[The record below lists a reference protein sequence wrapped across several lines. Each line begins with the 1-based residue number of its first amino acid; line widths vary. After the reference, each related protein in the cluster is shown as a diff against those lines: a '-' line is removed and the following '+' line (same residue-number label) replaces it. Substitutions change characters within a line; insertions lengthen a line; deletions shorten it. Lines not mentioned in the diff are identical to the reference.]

1 MKKILLLM
9 IIFVFSAEVSPAA
22 ATDIHAASL
31 YEYYAEAAM
40 PELEKETGEMGGRLK
55 QKFSQE
61 NIYNNQRK
69 IDFAT
74 YVINLKKAV
83 LYGTKLARYSDYKQD
98 LDFARDNEVFKGLP
112 ENSQDLAAARAIN
125 ARREFTQEKYLR
137 TKINVEE
144 EIDIYLDLLT
154 QALDICETM
163 TTNDLSGFSELE
175 ENRRIVKKWLSGEQ
189 FSAYQDKT
197 ADLGRAWPEINL
209 RINEQ
214 CELWRDRLETPES
227 PIINAGL
234 VDAL

>member
-1 MKKILLLM
+1 MKKKLLLM
-9 IIFVFSAEVSPAA
+9 IILVFSAGVSLAA
-22 ATDIHAASL
+22 ANDAHAASL
-31 YEYYAEAAM
+31 YEYYAEAAL

-112 ENSQDLAAARAIN
+112 EDSQDLAALRTIN
-125 ARREFTQEKYLR
+125 TRRKFTQEKYLR

-154 QALDICETM
+154 QALDICEAM
-163 TTNDLSGFSELE
+163 TNNDLSGFSDLE
-175 ENRRIVKKWLSGEQ
+175 ENRRIVKKWLNGEQ
-189 FSAYQDKT
+189 FSAYQAK
-197 ADLGRAWPEINL
+197 AVDLGRTWPEINL
-209 RINEQ
+209 RITGQ
-214 CELWRDRLETPES
+214 CDLWRERSETPES
-227 PIINAGL
+227 PIINARL